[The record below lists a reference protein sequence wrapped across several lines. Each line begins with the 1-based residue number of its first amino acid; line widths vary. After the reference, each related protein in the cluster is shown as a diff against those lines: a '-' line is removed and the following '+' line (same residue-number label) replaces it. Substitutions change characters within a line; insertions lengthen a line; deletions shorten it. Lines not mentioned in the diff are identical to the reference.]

1 MEINFL
7 AMSDRIPS
15 VPPVILPYAKNGES
29 PLWSVMIPV
38 YNCVT
43 FLAETINS
51 VLQQD
56 LGEAKMQIEVID
68 DCSTDGDVEALINS
82 VGKGRVQYFKQPYNR
97 GSLRNFET
105 CIIRA
110 NGKWVHILH
119 GDDCVEKGYYAEVEK
134 LFNTY
139 PEAGA
144 VFTNNKF
151 ISSSSAHLFT
161 KKTLLKEAGLLPDFL
176 LQIAKRQLLEPAA
189 ITVKRS
195 VYQNLGSFYAVHYAE
210 DWEMWTRIA
219 AHYPVAYSP
228 KCLAA
233 YRVLDDEN
241 ITKKSYLT
249 AQNVKDVIRVIDIIQ
264 NYLPPQIKKRY
275 KKIALKHY
283 AVYFSQVANNL
294 FPAQKK
300 AAVLQAKSA
309 WKMHRNAGT
318 FYYIVKLYCRILIS

>member
-1 MEINFL
+1 
-7 AMSDRIPS
+7 MSDRIPS
-15 VPPVILPYAKNGES
+15 APPVILPHFSNGDS
-29 PLWSVMIPV
+29 ATLWSVMIPV
-38 YNCVT
+38 YNCIK
-43 FLAETINS
+43 FLAETIKS

-56 LGEAKMQIEVID
+56 LGEAVMQIEIID
-68 DCSTDGDVEALINS
+68 DCSTDGDVEALVKTI
-82 VGKGRVQYFKQPYNR
+82 GRGRVQYFKQLQNR

-105 CIIRA
+105 CINRA
-110 NGKWVHILH
+110 KGQWVHILH
-119 GDDCVEKGYYAEVEK
+119 GDDVVENGYYIEIQK
-134 LFNTY
+134 LFEAY
-139 PEAGA
+139 PQAGA
-144 VFTNNKF
+144 AFTNNKF
-151 ISSSSAHLFT
+151 ISTGGENLFV
-161 KKTLLKEAGLLPDFL
+161 KKALLKEAGLLPNFL

-195 VYQNLGSFYAVHYAE
+195 VYQKLGSFYAVHYAE

-241 ITKKSYLT
+241 ITKQSYLT

-264 NYLPPQIKKRY
+264 TYLPPQIKKKY

-309 WKMHRNAGT
+309 WKMHRNVGT
-318 FYYIVKLYCRILIS
+318 FYYTLKLYCRMLIS

>member
-1 MEINFL
+1 
-7 AMSDRIPS
+7 MSDRIPS
-15 VPPVILPYAKNGES
+15 APPVILPYGKNAGDAI
-29 PLWSVMIPV
+29 LWSVMIPV
-38 YNCVT
+38 YNCIS
-43 FLAETINS
+43 FLAETIQS
-51 VLQQD
+51 VLAQN
-56 LGEAKMQIEVID
+56 LGEENMQIEVVD
-68 DCSTDGDVEALINS
+68 DCSTDGDVEMLVKT
-82 VGKGRVQYFKQPYNR
+82 VGQGRVQYFKQPQNR

-105 CIIRA
+105 CINRA
-110 NGKWVHILH
+110 KGQWVHILH
-119 GDDCVEKGYYAEVEK
+119 GDDVVEKGYYAEVEK

-144 VFTNNKF
+144 AFTNNNF
-151 ISSSSAHLFT
+151 ISTSGENLFV
-161 KKTLLKEAGLLPDFL
+161 KKALLKEAGLLPGFL

-195 VYQNLGSFYAVHYAE
+195 VYENLGSFYAVHYAE

-219 AHYPVAYSP
+219 ANYPVAYSP

-241 ITKKSYLT
+241 ITKQSYLT
-249 AQNVKDVIRVIDIIQ
+249 AQNVKDVIKVIDIIQ
-264 NYLPPQIKKRY
+264 TYLPPQIKIKY
-275 KKIALKHY
+275 KNIALKHY

-309 WKMHRNAGT
+309 WKMHRNVGA